1 MKTITASERM
11 TLIRLASTLPVGDDT
26 RKAILQGLAGLKNL
40 GETREAS
47 VREAS
52 AREAGRGWGCEKYDA
67 EKKKCETHSDS
78 ASQLNYDIP
87 PANNG
92 TGAVCQPTNPD
103 GDCYRSHHEYGKAPR
118 TLQGARVMPVRTTSG
133 TAKTRCSP

>member
-1 MKTITASERM
+1 MKTISGSERGA
-11 TLIRLASTLPVGDDT
+11 LIRLASTLPVGDDT

-47 VREAS
+47 VREA
-52 AREAGRGWGCEKYDA
+52 GRGWGCEKYDA
-67 EKKKCETHSDS
+67 EKKKCETKSDS

-103 GDCYRSHHEYGKAPR
+103 GDCYRSHHEYGKAPKNPPGCKGDACAYNKWYR
-118 TLQGARVMPVRTTSG
+118 ENAM
-133 TAKTRCSP
+133 